1 MPNVSTANQFVDALK
16 NMTSNSVITLTD
28 DIDFNNWL
36 PDAGQTYPIACPTS
50 QTNVSDVIIEGGG
63 HSVYNLNNTNSLF
76 SMYLLA
82 TSLGGLRVNHVNFL
96 NCACFNENKFIFAT
110 SGAPALGQ
118 HKLTFYQCTFQ
129 GTFNS
134 GFASGRAV
142 YYEKCTFS
150 ITSNN
155 GNLSYV
161 SNNNMPDYF
170 QCYFDLK
177 NVRKSVMASSLSNL
191 DSCYIQGRV
200 IIPDDLASSSQYY
213 NICRNIGNCC
223 INFELSIPD
232 SVSIVLSNI
241 VQHNTSSS
249 KISVVNTDKITGA
262 SPSVNVNIV
271 AVSDTEMHD
280 AQSLFDKGFEI
291 IV

>member
-1 MPNVSTANQFVDALK
+1 MPNVATANQFVDALK
-16 NMTSNSVITLTD
+16 NMTSNSVITITA

-36 PDAGQTYPIACPTS
+36 PDAGQTYPIACPSS

-63 HSVYNLNNTNSLF
+63 HNVYNLNNTNNLF
-76 SMYLLA
+76 STYLLA

-96 NCACFNENKFIFAT
+96 NCACFNGNKFIFAT
-110 SGAPALGQ
+110 TGTPAINT
-118 HKLTFYQCTFQ
+118 HKLTFYQCSFQ

-134 GFASGRAV
+134 GFANGRGV

-155 GNLSYV
+155 GDLTYIS
-161 SNNNMPDYF
+161 SNDTPNYF

-177 NVRKSVMASSLSNL
+177 NVRKSVTVATLSNL
-191 DSCYIQGRV
+191 DSCYIQGKI
-200 IIPDDLASSSQYY
+200 IIPDDLVSSSQYY
-213 NICRNIGNCC
+213 TICQNIGNCC
-223 INFELSIPD
+223 INFEMAVPDGVGISLST
-232 SVSIVLSNI
+232 I

-262 SPSVNVNIV
+262 TPSTNANIV
-271 AVSDTEMHD
+271 GVSDAEMHD
-280 AQSLFDKGFEI
+280 AQALFDVGFEI